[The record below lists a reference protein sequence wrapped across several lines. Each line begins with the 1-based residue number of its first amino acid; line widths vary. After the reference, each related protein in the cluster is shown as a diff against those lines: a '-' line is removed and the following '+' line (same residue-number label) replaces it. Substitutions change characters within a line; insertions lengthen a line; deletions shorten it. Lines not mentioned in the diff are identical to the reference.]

1 MADKNDLSVGQ
12 RRDRCAPRR
21 RTARM
26 VPAPCDLLLSMAAI
40 VEESYRASNPASP
53 ETIGRWSGR
62 RGIARLGGHACR
74 ALPAFAW
81 NNHESRLM
89 FDWIN
94 SGKAPEPRKGMPSP
108 RLGEGEFKRQFRAQ
122 FQDQAFT
129 PLAQELEKIAHAA
142 WDAYEH
148 SRKSP
153 HTRKAGPEF
162 ADPDY
167 ELSLD
172 WIAAREAVKSA
183 QQRHEDSRRAGAYP
197 PHQLLVPLGAYLPE
211 RDVEELQ
218 AGRGRARGARRC
230 RRCGGRVSRSLA
242 PRFGVR
248 PQHPM

>member
-1 MADKNDLSVGQ
+1 
-12 RRDRCAPRR
+12 
-21 RTARM
+21 
-26 VPAPCDLLLSMAAI
+26 
-40 VEESYRASNPASP
+40 
-53 ETIGRWSGR
+53 
-62 RGIARLGGHACR
+62 
-74 ALPAFAW
+74 
-81 NNHESRLM
+81 M

-183 QQRHEDSRRAGAYP
+183 QQRHEDSAGPAP
-197 PHQLLVPLGAYLPE
+197 ILLIN
-211 RDVEELQ
+211 
-218 AGRGRARGARRC
+218 C
-230 RRCGGRVSRSLA
+230 SSRSEHTCPSEMSKSFRLA
-242 PRFGVR
+242 EVAREVLVGVGGVEVEFLDLSR
-248 PQHPM
+248 LASEYGRSIRCDLIGVGVELLGKLSQGSIALDGGKRHLRLESRCVVPARSSLHGRS

>member
-1 MADKNDLSVGQ
+1 MRSVQTSYPAPARRAPYQAVIALSSGLAWLMKTTF
-12 RRDRCAPRR
+12 RS
-21 RTARM
+21 ARGVIAARPAAVPPES
-26 VPAPCDLLLSMAAI
+26 VPAPCDSLLSMAAI

-129 PLAQELEKIAHAA
+129 PLAQ
-142 WDAYEH
+142 
-148 SRKSP
+148 R
-153 HTRKAGPEF
+153 
-162 ADPDY
+162 
-167 ELSLD
+167 LD
-172 WIAAREAVKSA
+172 
-183 QQRHEDSRRAGAYP
+183 DM
-197 PHQLLVPLGAYLPE
+197 E
-211 RDVEELQ
+211 R
-218 AGRGRARGARRC
+218 
-230 RRCGGRVSRSLA
+230 
-242 PRFGVR
+242 
-248 PQHPM
+248 